1 MIFVMLADIIDI
13 QGFVDL
19 GEAKSDSLLVGL
31 YAKVAPQSFPLT
43 EVGCSNF
50 SGIGHTPTAY
60 RISAR
65 CCGNATPGS
74 ETHKNTLPR
83 RGSNVISGHHLVPLA
98 TRREQDGDL
107 KLLRKLDGHAEFR
120 TDSLE
125 PVDDF
130 TVVGD
135 TLLTPPHNLL
145 TLSLPGIDH
154 TFMSGGRFG
163 IG

>member
-1 MIFVMLADIIDI
+1 MIFVMLTDVIDI
-13 QGFVDL
+13 QGFVNL
-19 GEAKSDSLLVGL
+19 GEAKSDSLLVRL
-31 YAKVAPQSFPLT
+31 YATVAPQSFPLS
-43 EVGCSNF
+43 EVGCSIF

-65 CCGNATPGS
+65 GCGNATPGS

-83 RGSNVISGHHLVPLA
+83 RGSNVVSDHHLVPVPA
-98 TRREQDGDL
+98 RREQDGDP
-107 KLLRKLDGHAEFR
+107 KILRKLDGHAEFR
-120 TDSLE
+120 TDSPE
-125 PVDDF
+125 PLNDF

-154 TFMSGGRFG
+154 SFMSGSRLG